1 MNIGDSIPALLG
13 IDQDGQEITAAS
25 LAGRKVVLYFY
36 PKDNTPGCTAEAC
49 SLRDNYAA
57 LQAQGYEVIG
67 VSADSAAS
75 HQRFIAKQELPFRL
89 IADTER
95 KLINEMGVWGEKLM
109 YGKTVMGLLRT
120 TFLIDESGRI
130 TDIIGPKQIKT
141 KMHAD
146 QILAK
151 A

>member
-1 MNIGDSIPALLG
+1 MNIGDPIPDVLG

-95 KLINEMGVWGEKLM
+95 RLINEMGVWGEKLM

-120 TFLIDESGRI
+120 TFLIDENGRI

-141 KMHAD
+141 KIHAD